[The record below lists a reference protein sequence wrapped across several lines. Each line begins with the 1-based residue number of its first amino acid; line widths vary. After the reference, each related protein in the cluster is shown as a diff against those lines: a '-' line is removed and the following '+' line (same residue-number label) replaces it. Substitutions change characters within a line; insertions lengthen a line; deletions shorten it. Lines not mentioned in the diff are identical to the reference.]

1 MVINKALLKY
11 GHSNFSL
18 TILEHCSVE
27 TVIEREQSY
36 FDNIKPEY
44 NVLPLAGSTASY
56 SHSAESKLKMSEA
69 RKGKSQTEETK
80 AILSKLGMGNSN
92 RVGKIHTED
101 QRARISASQPTS
113 QRVEVLDLLENTIKQ
128 YSSIKKAS
136 ESIGCSRYAVSNS
149 LETKKTLKERYIIRP
164 YLNTKD

>member
-1 MVINKALLKY
+1 
-11 GHSNFSL
+11 
-18 TILEHCSVE
+18 
-27 TVIEREQSY
+27 
-36 FDNIKPEY
+36 
-44 NVLPLAGSTASY
+44 
-56 SHSAESKLKMSEA
+56 MSEL
-69 RKGKSQTEETK
+69 RKGKTQTEETK

-113 QRVEVLDLLENTIKQ
+113 QRVEVLDLLENTRGRPG
-128 YSSIKKAS
+128 SIKKTS

-164 YLNTKD
+164 YLNNKD